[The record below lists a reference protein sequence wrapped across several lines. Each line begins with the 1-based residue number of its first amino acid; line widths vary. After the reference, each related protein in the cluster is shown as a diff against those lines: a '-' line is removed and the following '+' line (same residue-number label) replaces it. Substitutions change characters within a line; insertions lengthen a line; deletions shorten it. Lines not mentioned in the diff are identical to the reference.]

1 MENLNQSYLQE
12 LRKNNEGNNRANVS
26 TSWKE
31 QPDWSDLL
39 NKKTREGGIARVG
52 KRLYDEVPIETNGRA
67 ERESSSLVVY
77 DMAIL

>member
-31 QPDWSDLL
+31 
-39 NKKTREGGIARVG
+39 
-52 KRLYDEVPIETNGRA
+52 
-67 ERESSSLVVY
+67 
-77 DMAIL
+77 